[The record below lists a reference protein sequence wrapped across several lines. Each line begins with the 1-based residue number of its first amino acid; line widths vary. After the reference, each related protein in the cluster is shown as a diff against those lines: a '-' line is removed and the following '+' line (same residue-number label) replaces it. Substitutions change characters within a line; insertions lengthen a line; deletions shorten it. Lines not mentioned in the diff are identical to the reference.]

1 MAERVGVLGRLRF
14 DSAQAVGSMNR
25 ASKSFGGLNKQA
37 QLMKSGLSD
46 VNRGMSQLALAGT
59 AVAVAGGFAVKK
71 FADFGGQMG
80 AVQAVLQTSEVN
92 FKRLEV
98 FAKELGRTTSFTAV
112 QAAEAMEGFARA
124 GFDTTQV
131 MAGLSPVLSAA
142 EADGIDLATAS
153 NIVASNIKAFGLEAE
168 DAAKVADTLAFVSAK
183 TNTNMIQLGEGLKFA
198 APVANQLGIE
208 LEDTTAILGALAD
221 IGIKGTLSGTAFKNA
236 LLQIAKQAKNGKVDL
251 GGMAIAIETM
261 DDGAVNVVGTFKNVV
276 ARLADIPDRAK
287 RTSAAMKLL
296 GLRGISTSA
305 AFDAL
310 GKNADKMD
318 ALLGRNE
325 EGMSNLA
332 VAAKGAAKRMAEIRL
347 KNLRGDFVRFG
358 SAVDGAAIEIGNALT
373 KTIGLAGGTQSLT
386 GFISDAAAAFQK
398 FGDNP
403 ELLDANK
410 VALSGVDQAATDM
423 VKGFLLGLDDVKETI
438 VGTVTFVKELG
449 VEFGIFNADNTEGTV
464 KLVTKMGGLVTVL
477 GAVALA
483 AKATGTVFGG
493 LAKTGI
499 GAAKL
504 IGGAFG
510 AISKVGGGILT
521 KIPGLARVL
530 PGVAGK
536 LGKAVGGLERI
547 TASPVRVVNFNEAP
561 GGVGA
566 GAAGGLTDLAG
577 GGKKGK
583 GLRAGLK
590 AAGGLKGLA
599 RSALKVAGPL
609 AGAALAGIAIGTAF
623 AELTGSTEKLSNAL
637 FKATTARK
645 IAQEKEQAISN
656 TAAFNAKNSAML
668 FADLAERGLGFQKVV
683 GGERVEVTKAFA
695 TERITKNLK
704 KQGQTN
710 DQILKILAGLDDVLS
725 KITEG
730 ETPPIIVEATVNVD
744 GKPVAKAV
752 ARAQGEAG
760 ERAGNRGSAGRRRR
774 EQQGRV
780 E

>member
-1 MAERVGVLGRLRF
+1 
-14 DSAQAVGSMNR
+14 MNR

-80 AVQAVLQTSEVN
+80 AVQSVLQTSEVN
-92 FKRLEV
+92 FKRLEG
-98 FAKELGRTTSFTAV
+98 FAKDLGRTTSFTAI
-112 QAAEAMEGFARA
+112 QAAEGMENFARA

-131 MAGLSPVLSAA
+131 IAGLEPVLRAA
-142 EADGIDLATAS
+142 EADSIDLATATK
-153 NIVASNIKAFGLEAE
+153 IVTGSIKAFGLQAE
-168 DAAKVADTLAFVSAK
+168 DAGRVADTLAFVSAK
-183 TNTNMIQLGEGLKFA
+183 TNTNIIGLGEGLKFA

-221 IGIKGTLSGTAFKNA
+221 IQITGTQAGTAFKNA
-236 LLQIAKQAKNGKVDL
+236 LLQISKQAKKGKVEV
-251 GGMAIAIETM
+251 GGVGVAIETTA
-261 DDGAVNVVGTFKNVV
+261 DGSFDLAATFGNVSKQLASIKNRT
-276 ARLADIPDRAK
+276 ARV
-287 RTSAAMKLL
+287 SAAMKLL
-296 GLRGISTSA
+296 GLRGISTDA
-305 AFDAL
+305 AFAAL
-310 GKNADKMD
+310 GNDAKKMEL
-318 ALLGRNE
+318 LLGRNE
-325 EGMSNLA
+325 DGMSNLA

-347 KNLRGDFVRFG
+347 KNLRGDFIRFG
-358 SAVDGAAIEIGNALT
+358 SAVEGATIEIGGSIA
-373 KTIGLAGGTQSLT
+373 KTIGLSGGVQRLT
-386 GFISDAAAAFQK
+386 GFVSDAAAAFQK

-403 ELLDANK
+403 ELLEANK

-449 VEFGIFNADNTEGTV
+449 VEFGLFSGDSTEGTV
-464 KLVTKMGGLVTVL
+464 KLVTKMAGLITVL

-536 LGKAVGGLERI
+536 LGKAVGGLERL
-547 TASPVRVVNFNEAP
+547 TAAPVRVVNFNESP
-561 GGVGA
+561 GGAGA
-566 GAAGGLTDLAG
+566 GAAGGVSALAG

-583 GLRAGLK
+583 GLRAGFK

-609 AGAALAGIAIGTAF
+609 AGAAVVGLAVGTAF
-623 AELTGSTEKLSNAL
+623 AKLTGSTEKLSNAL

-645 IAQEKEQAISN
+645 IAQEKEQVTSDALN
-656 TAAFNAKNSAML
+656 VNAQRSAEL
-668 FADLAERGLGFQKVV
+668 FADLAERGLGFQKTV
-683 GGERVEVTKAFA
+683 GGERVQVTRALA

-704 KQGQTN
+704 KQNVTN
-710 DQILKILAGLDDVLS
+710 DQIRKVLASLDITLS
-725 KITEG
+725 KIQDG
-730 ETPPIIVEATVNVD
+730 ETPPIVVESTVNVD
-744 GKPVAKAV
+744 GVPIAKSV

-760 ERAGNRGSAGRRRR
+760 ERLGRRGAAGRRRR
-774 EQQGRV
+774 ERTQAR
-780 E
+780 